1 MNMGVVGP
9 KSRSVGQIL
18 EKPCLHSSGHIF
30 DPIFIK
36 LARDVYFDKWMDPI
50 ENGCGRIKK

>member
-1 MNMGVVGP
+1 MGVVGS

-18 EKPCLHSSGHIF
+18 EKPCLHSGGHIF

-36 LARDVYFDKWMDPI
+36 LGQDIYLDEWMDPI
-50 ENGCGRIKK
+50 EKRCGQVKK